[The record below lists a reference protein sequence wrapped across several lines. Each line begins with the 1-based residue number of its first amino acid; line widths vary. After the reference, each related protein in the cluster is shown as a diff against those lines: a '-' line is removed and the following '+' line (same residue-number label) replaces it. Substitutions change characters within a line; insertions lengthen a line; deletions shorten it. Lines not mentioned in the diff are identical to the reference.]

1 MHRGGCLGQIFC
13 SLAAAVKLFVRI
25 SVVIITDYFNLYP
38 RLSPRRMDFSRL
50 NYNVIVLKCSKYNSI
65 TYNNFQ
71 KYLQHKNDLAA
82 AAIISD
88 LTFLL
93 VLTEP
98 GEEEGD
104 PDDEEDDEDPD
115 AVDEHGLAV
124 LVLVPLVTPDLLLQ
138 VAHARGR
145 PRQHQD
151 AGAEVLVHH
160 QHPRPH
166 RGGKPQRYF

>member
-1 MHRGGCLGQIFC
+1 M
-13 SLAAAVKLFVRI
+13 
-25 SVVIITDYFNLYP
+25 
-38 RLSPRRMDFSRL
+38 
-50 NYNVIVLKCSKYNSI
+50 
-65 TYNNFQ
+65 
-71 KYLQHKNDLAA
+71 QHKNDLAA

-104 PDDEEDDEDPD
+104 ADDEDDDEDPD

-124 LVLVPLVTPDLLLQ
+124 LVLVALVAPDLLLQ

-151 AGAEVLVHH
+151 TGAKVLVNH
-160 QHPRPH
+160 QRPRPH
-166 RGGKPQRYF
+166 RGGKPQK